1 MDTREDKMKV
11 DLIEI
16 TQDAPGFNDFLGSW
30 ACQDKV
36 NFLIDVGP
44 ANTSGRLIKALE
56 SIGMKKI
63 DFIFLTHIHIDHSG
77 ALADLLEH
85 YPMAQAVCHEKGIK
99 FLVDPSKLW
108 AGSLD
113 VLGDTARGYG
123 EPKPVDGERLIS
135 HRQFDLADL
144 KVIETPGHAP
154 HHLSFSYKGSLF
166 AGEAGGNYFLVN
178 NREYLRPATPPRF
191 FFEVFLKSLD
201 RLLALDN
208 QVICYAHFGIAR
220 DSHRLLD
227 RFRKQLFRWKKIIYD
242 QMQKGN
248 ENLLDRCMD
257 TLLENDPDMAAFGE
271 MSQDVQKR
279 EKIFLTNSINGFI
292 GYFREK
298 END

>member
-1 MDTREDKMKV
+1 MKT

-16 TQDAPGFNDFLGSW
+16 TQDMPGFNGFLGSW
-30 ACQDKV
+30 LCQDKLT
-36 NFLIDVGP
+36 FLVDVGP
-44 ANTSGRLIKALE
+44 ANSSGRLIKTLE
-56 SIGMKKI
+56 SIGITKI
-63 DFIFLTHIHIDHSG
+63 DFIFLTHIHIDHAG
-77 ALADLLEH
+77 ALADILKR
-85 YPMAQAVCHEKGIK
+85 YPMARVISHEKGIR

-123 EPKPVDGERLIS
+123 EPKPVAEEKVIPHS
-135 HRQFDLADL
+135 QFEMADL

-178 NREYLRPATPPRF
+178 SKNYLRPATPPRF
-191 FFEVFLKSLD
+191 FFDVFLKSLD

-227 RFRKQLFRWKKIIYD
+227 RFRKQLFRWNDIIYD
-242 QMQKGN
+242 QMQEGN
-248 ENLLDRCMD
+248 ENLVDRCMD
-257 TLLENDPDMAAFGE
+257 ALLENDPDLAAFTE
-271 MSQDVQKR
+271 MSSDSQKR

-292 GYFREK
+292 GFFREK
-298 END
+298 ENN

>member
-1 MDTREDKMKV
+1 MKV

-16 TQDAPGFNDFLGSW
+16 TQDAPGFNGFLGTW

-63 DFIFLTHIHIDHSG
+63 DFIFLTHIHIDH
-77 ALADLLEH
+77 
-85 YPMAQAVCHEKGIK
+85 

-135 HRQFDLADL
+135 HRQFDLSDL

-227 RFRKQLFRWKKIIYD
+227 RFRKQLLRWKKIIHD

-279 EKIFLTNSINGFI
+279 EKIFLANSINGFI
-292 GYFREK
+292 GFFREK
-298 END
+298 ENDQEADPMQLSV